1 MWGIAVEAASVTT
14 GTLIPIIPLTP
25 LSLLSICAY
34 HATAASAITA
44 QTSDGLKYPL
54 YRDTSNKFHMLK
66 ISTQS
71 NPAFVVYGIDS
82 RDTVGDVYG
91 RYLVKPLAAALQIN
105 IGV

>member
-1 MWGIAVEAASVTT
+1 
-14 GTLIPIIPLTP
+14 
-25 LSLLSICAY
+25 
-34 HATAASAITA
+34 
-44 QTSDGLKYPL
+44 
-54 YRDTSNKFHMLK
+54 MLK

-105 IGV
+105 IGA